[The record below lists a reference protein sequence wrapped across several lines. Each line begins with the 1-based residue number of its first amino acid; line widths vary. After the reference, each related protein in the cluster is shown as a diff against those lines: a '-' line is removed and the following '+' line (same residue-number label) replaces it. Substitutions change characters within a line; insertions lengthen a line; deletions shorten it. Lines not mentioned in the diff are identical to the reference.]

1 MICAIIVKSI
11 NFGRLYQS
19 YRIKIFLEGMK
30 LTLKSMWFF
39 YIANQNQL
47 DSLFITSIL
56 RATLHR
62 FPFLFSLCIPEFK
75 YHPRKIHSI
84 NRYYQWQHLQ
94 RTINI
99 FHSKTICISFKSI
112 EFHWSLPRAFISPSR
127 QRQGCIIWET
137 TRRCNMTT

>member
-62 FPFLFSLCIPEFK
+62 FPLFIFIVHTRVQIPPKENSLHQPLLSMTTSTKNNWYF
-75 YHPRKIHSI
+75 
-84 NRYYQWQHLQ
+84 
-94 RTINI
+94 
-99 FHSKTICISFKSI
+99 SFKNHLYLFQ
-112 EFHWSLPRAFISPSR
+112 EYRVSLALTQGVHFPSR

-137 TRRCNMTT
+137 TRRWNMTT